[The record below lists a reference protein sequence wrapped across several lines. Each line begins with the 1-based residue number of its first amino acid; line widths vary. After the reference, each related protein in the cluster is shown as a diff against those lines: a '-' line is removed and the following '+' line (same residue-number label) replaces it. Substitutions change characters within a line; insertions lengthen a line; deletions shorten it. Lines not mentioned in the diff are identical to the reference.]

1 MEFYHEL
8 QKYPWDEVEAW
19 IESRTASHVETA
31 VGTQPMQLE
40 NFLSLLSP
48 AAEPFLEEMAQCS
61 HRLTEQRFGK
71 VINLFAPLYLSNVC
85 TNRCAYCG
93 FNADNPVARLTLT
106 PEQVETEAKFIHEMG
121 FRHLLLVSGDSPHI
135 VTMEY
140 LHAVLEKLRPLFA
153 SISIEIFPLDGGAY
167 CKLIEHGVDGLTV
180 FQETYHEDR
189 YRDFHLSGKKRDFRW
204 RLGTPERGGDAG
216 FRRLGMGALLGL
228 CNWRVEGFFLGLHAR
243 YLLRTFWKSHV
254 SISFPRLR
262 PAAGAYVPPSPV
274 SDANMVQLLTALRL
288 FLPDAGMVLS
298 TRESP
303 VFRDH
308 LVPLGVTSMSA
319 GSRTEPGGYA
329 HDSDAEPQFEVAD
342 ERPPRVVAE
351 MIRSKGYDTVWK
363 DWDPAFLHYSKAG

>member
-228 CNWRVEGFFLGLHAR
+228 CNWRVEGFFLADSGWERFWGSATGGSKVFSSDSMPATCYAPSGSHTSASLFPGCARRQELMSLH
-243 YLLRTFWKSHV
+243 LR
-254 SISFPRLR
+254 FPMPTWCNCSPLSGSSCLTPEWFSRRGNLPYFAIIWCRL
-262 PAAGAYVPPSPV
+262 
-274 SDANMVQLLTALRL
+274 
-288 FLPDAGMVLS
+288 
-298 TRESP
+298 E
-303 VFRDH
+303 
-308 LVPLGVTSMSA
+308 
-319 GSRTEPGGYA
+319 
-329 HDSDAEPQFEVAD
+329 
-342 ERPPRVVAE
+342 
-351 MIRSKGYDTVWK
+351 
-363 DWDPAFLHYSKAG
+363 